1 MYNLRIRRSE
11 RRRMEKKS
19 VHGHQMQEGNVV
31 RIVRKQHESLFAV
44 CVIMI

>member
-19 VHGHQMQEGNVV
+19 SVHGHQMQEGNVV
-31 RIVRKQHESLFAV
+31 RIVRNSRSHYLLFV
-44 CVIMI
+44 L